1 MSDKKLTFADL
12 QKIGEPQPR
21 VPGQSDEIP
30 PPSEEID
37 PMEQFGHGNP
47 HDSKQ
52 KLRVRVFSAD
62 DHEAI
67 AQANAGLKAMMA
79 DDKPID
85 FGKIDIYYLNWL
97 RRILAEG
104 EFRGDRTGT
113 GTISLFGQVIM
124 RTDLRQYF
132 PALTTK
138 YVHFL
143 AVDDELDW
151 MKSGSSNI
159 RSMKKNGTRIW
170 DEWVIP
176 GTEEWRML
184 SHAERIRKLSA
195 EKLNDFLEVDS
206 MMREDGRSDEFRL
219 NKQSQ
224 YLTNAGIPEKV
235 LIGGEL
241 GRVYGTQWRYWED
254 TRIIDSKEWEADP
267 QGWQDRGYTVE
278 GKMYN
283 GWQIVITRKIDQI
296 AKIEK
301 QIRDELL
308 FQQGKLEKHSAGRR
322 IILSGW
328 NVAQLE
334 EMALPPCH
342 VLAQWYVS
350 SETDADGK
358 HFLDCE
364 MYQRSGDMFLGIP
377 FNMAQY
383 SLLTSQLAHVTGMK
397 ARFFTHVIG
406 DAHIYTN
413 HVEQVKEQLTRNPNR
428 FDHPQLEITG
438 EFNSILEMK
447 TGDCKLVGYEYFPA
461 IKAPVAV

>member
-1 MSDKKLTFADL
+1 MSNDCK
-12 QKIGEPQPR
+12 
-21 VPGQSDEIP
+21 VPLNQ
-30 PPSEEID
+30 ID
-37 PMEQFGHGNP
+37 AMEHFGHGELHAP
-47 HDSKQ
+47 KQ
-52 KLRVRVFSAD
+52 TMRVQVFDESD
-62 DHEAI
+62 YEAI
-67 AQANAGLKAMMA
+67 AKVQVVVE
-79 DDKPID
+79 DDKALD
-85 FGKIDIYYLNWL
+85 FTKIDVYYLFWL

-104 EFRGDRTGT
+104 EYRGDRTGT
-113 GTISLFGQVIM
+113 GTISMFGHVVM
-124 RTDLRQYF
+124 RADLRKNF

-138 YVHFL
+138 YVHFP

-159 RSMKKNGTRIW
+159 RSMKRNGTRIW

-176 GTEEWRML
+176 GTEEYRGL
-184 SHAERIRKLSA
+184 STNERVAKLSK
-195 EKLNDFLEVDS
+195 EKQEDLASVEA
-206 MMREDGRSDEFRL
+206 MMREDGRSFEHIFEV
-219 NKQSQ
+219 KQTH
-224 YLTNAGIPEKV
+224 LERAGIPDKELV
-235 LIGGEL
+235 AGEL

-254 TRIIDSKEWEADP
+254 TRVINVKEWEADP
-267 QGWQDRGYTVE
+267 QGWQDKGYVVAGT
-278 GKMYN
+278 MFN
-283 GWQIVITRKIDQI
+283 GYEIAITRKIDQI
-296 AKIEK
+296 TKIEK

-322 IILSGW
+322 IILNGW

-350 SETDADGK
+350 SEKDEDGK

-364 MYQRSGDMFLGIP
+364 MFQRSGDFFLGIP

-383 SLLTSQLAHVTGMK
+383 SLLTCQLAHVTGMK

-413 HVEQVKEQLTRNPNR
+413 HVEQVKEQLTRDP
-428 FDHPQLEITG
+428 FKYEHPQLEITG

-447 TGDCKLVGYEYFPA
+447 TGDCKLVNYQRYPS